1 MPEIKNTFTSGK
13 MNKDLD
19 ERIVPK
25 NEYRDA
31 LNIDVATTEGS
42 DIGSAQNS
50 FGNLKVSALGVVG
63 AKCIGSTLNPENQK
77 VIWFVSGTS
86 IDLIAEF
93 DQAADSIVPILVD
106 NHGGSDSFLNFK
118 NDHLIT
124 GINVI
129 DGMLF
134 WTDNNSEP
142 KKINID
148 RFKQGVAASSIFS
161 TTTKFVEQQGD
172 GALVKTTFDVLEKHI
187 TVIKKYPLSAPKIS
201 LFRDSGG
208 STEPSL
214 TTLTHPQKT
223 SRNGQGNPFAAG
235 STNSVAQYNTTTLR
249 ATSADINSTTVTF
262 DSGTLNQV
270 QWNDVV
276 VGMTFT
282 DDTGA
287 TPSTHKDSN
296 GNVIGVDAVS
306 TNSVTLSAAPNS
318 TIASG
323 TTVGFRRALSNYQNA
338 SFWTYKD
345 SDNVTQVKPAGTLS
359 NDSMYEKDINDN
371 LIPIVDVNG
380 VDIRIQKLVFSPRPN
395 YKEGDI
401 VVLQTENTLTT
412 DPEDVVKV
420 RLRLLAEDVG
430 FMIDST
436 HGVLSPTSFRK
447 VFDVK
452 ILSISPQIALM
463 PAADCDSWTVS
474 KETDTAIFE
483 DKFARFAFRWK
494 YIDGEYSCISP
505 FTPVAF
511 LPTEEGYELNSEVGY
526 NKNMVNSVSKITLS
540 DFNKIPDGVVELEV
554 LCKFSDS
561 PNIHKFKTV
570 NSSDLASFTSLDIT
584 SDQLNAMLPSNQLL
598 RAYDNVPRTAKA
610 QEITANRLLYGNY
623 TQQYDLANENPV
635 FELMMESASLDANIG
650 TAAKSIKS
658 LRTYQA
664 GVALLDKYGRQTP
677 VFSPSW
683 ANPSVS
689 RVKVSRDNSYTA
701 NSFFVA
707 HDFTVPSWSTHLKFY
722 IKEPKKEYYNITMD
736 RIYQNINEDFAWVS
750 FPSSDINKVQEGDI
764 IVLKKSHDGVKKI
777 EANKNPKYKVLSI
790 EKNAPDAIKVKR
802 KLLGRLE
809 NQGFATDSDNTTGYP
824 VQGGIVVRIRGNQGI
839 NLNEAIKSSSD
850 TTSEARYIR
859 IGSYLKNTVSD
870 FYEVDSITKTDTNT
884 DGDFLDGDDYWEFT
898 LKKPFNADINF
909 MFGAPGSST
918 RAEYF
923 ELYEDQAK
931 EFDEEFQGKFFI
943 KILKDDILQEH
954 VINANSSSGLVY
966 AIKSTE
972 KIYWIQNLFTGSGG
986 NQETGFAPG
995 ADTTAPFNLLTD
1007 TTHDNSSGSNIFGN
1021 DTATHLMTTYNGTFP
1036 SEETLEEDPNF
1047 WQEDG
1052 SNTGDIVYGVV
1063 YRDWSYRGHAAIR
1076 TVING
1081 RDNGVQRYAIDQ
1093 AWAWKQWSSKGSLSK
1108 HNGDNHD
1115 MQMGRGF
1122 RLGERECNFR
1132 LFNMGPGVTID
1143 PDEPGGFSFDRPFGP
1158 RRSLIENNFT
1168 LFKALGTVG
1177 TKFRWSDDP
1186 SGDDGNGTIYT
1197 VVSSDLLDV
1206 NNYTNKGG
1214 QNHDPDFHKRSNQG
1228 VRWRLRLDKPIEWS
1242 PTSHVLS
1249 DGTSTIVD
1257 SSGTTVFDQMA
1268 KRITPYDGRAKS
1280 DPENASAAIIA
1291 GTDPDSP
1298 GAAWTPEEQ
1307 EPNTSE
1313 LQILVPITDTDTF
1326 ASTSPAVFEVQP
1338 QESSDLNLFHETP
1351 SSVLIIK
1358 DDMYIEEDV
1367 VKPDGTIETG
1377 VFDANSQITTV
1388 SDNIMEAAFVI
1399 KDTSPFSKQN
1409 KHIIPGTTL
1418 TVYTKDANGNVEHK
1432 QKIISTQITCAPG
1445 NYTGGIGCFLAPEMP
1460 RQNIYYKIPLDWSNC
1475 YSYGNGVESNRIR
1488 DDFNAP
1494 TIDMGPRVSTTF
1506 EDTYAE
1512 ETLGSGIIYSGIFN
1526 SKSGVNNLNQFI
1538 QAEKITKDLNPS
1550 YGTIQKL
1557 YTRNTNVIAFCEHKT
1572 LRILANKDAM
1582 FNADGKPQLLSTN
1595 SVLGQAVPFAG
1606 EFGISKNPESFA
1618 SYGYRV
1624 YFADKN
1630 RNAVLRLSNDGLT
1643 NVADYGMSTY
1653 FKENLS
1659 DADNII
1665 GSYDEDKDT
1674 YNLTFN
1680 GVTVSFSDRIN
1691 GWTSFKS
1698 FIPESGF
1705 SVSGDYYTVF
1715 NGDLYQH
1722 NASSLRN
1729 NFYGV
1734 QYESSIKFV
1743 FNDGPSII
1751 KSFKGLN
1758 YEGTT
1763 SRAYQ
1768 SDNDDLTLIA
1778 NGWYANKIQTDKQN
1792 GKIPEFKEKEGKWFN
1807 FIQGTNNIIANLDP
1821 QEFSV
1826 QGLGVCS
1833 AVTVTSGSHDV
1844 LYQQAIRIFS
1854 PSSSP
1859 TLSLVGGVY
1868 GFSGSNSYPTSEFGN
1883 PAAIGQT
1890 HVNSGFTLNSAV
1902 KITGTAIAGIQY
1914 LRNIVSNLTPG
1925 ETYTLSATVTITS
1938 NPDSK
1943 TMGFAQR
1950 SGVSVNARRTTTG
1963 VISETFVATNSQ
1975 IDLFKGGNVV
1985 GNIDNISIAKTNSDE
2000 ERYPKY
2006 IINNSNSNPTK
2017 TTKEIIVNRPAGT
2030 ISSENQY
2037 FYVHANVV
2045 NGQKWSVKASDTTVA
2060 ESSDPNSLMGT
2071 IVKEDGYISNGSWT
2085 ASSAH
2090 QGLHTNVVRLSV
2102 PISGT
2107 MPSYSIVSLLKAV
2120 VIPNLTQIT

>member
-50 FGNLKVSALGVVG
+50 YGNLKVSTLGVADG
-63 AKCIGSTLNPENQK
+63 KCIGSILNPENQK
-77 VIWFVSGTS
+77 IIWFVSGSS
-86 IDLIAEF
+86 IDLIVEF
-93 DQAADSIVPILVD
+93 DQVADSIEPILVD
-106 NHGGSDSFLNFK
+106 NHGGTKNTAGSNAFLNFR
-118 NDHLIT
+118 DDYLIT

-129 DGMLF
+129 DGLLF
-134 WTDNNSEP
+134 WTDNWSEP

-148 RFKQGVAASSIFS
+148 RFKIGAATSNTFT
-161 TTTKFVEQQGD
+161 TTTKFVERLGN
-172 GALVKTTFDVLEKHI
+172 GTNSKTTFNVLEEHI
-187 TVIKKYPLSAPKIS
+187 TVIKKYPLGAPKIS
-201 LFRDSGG
+201 LFRDSSG

-214 TTLTHPQKT
+214 TTLIHPQNT

-249 ATSADINSTTVTF
+249 ATSAIVNSTTVSF
-262 DSGTLNQV
+262 DNSTLNQGD
-270 QWNDVV
+270 WNDVV
-276 VGMTFT
+276 VGMTFVN
-282 DDTGA
+282 A
-287 TPSTHKDSN
+287 NNFSIKDAN
-296 GNVIGVDAVS
+296 NNVIGVDAVS
-306 TNSVTLSAAPNS
+306 TNSVTLSAVPANN
-318 TIASG
+318 IASG

-371 LIPIVDVNG
+371 LVPIVDVNG

-401 VVLQTENTLTT
+401 IVLETENTLTT

-420 RLRLLAEDVG
+420 RLRLLAEDEG
-430 FMIDST
+430 FMINST

-447 VFDVK
+447 VFDVR
-452 ILSISPQIALM
+452 ILTISPQIALM
-463 PAADCDSWTVS
+463 PAADLTSWTVS

-511 LPTEEGYELNSEVGY
+511 LPTEEGYELNSEIGY

-540 DFNKIPDGVVELEV
+540 DFGSRPDDVSSLEV
-554 LCKFSDS
+554 LCKFSDA
-561 PNIHKFKTV
+561 PNIHKFKTI
-570 NSSDLASFTSLDIT
+570 NSSDLDSFTSLDIT
-584 SDQLNAMLPSNQLL
+584 SDQLNAMLPSNQIL
-598 RAYDNVPRTAKA
+598 RAYDNVPRQAKA

-623 TQQYDLANENPV
+623 TQQYDLINDKPI
-635 FELMMESASLDANIG
+635 FELTMESSSLESNIG
-650 TAAKSIKS
+650 NAARSIKS

-677 VFSPSW
+677 VFSPSSV
-683 ANPSVS
+683 NPKKSS
-689 RVKVSRDNSYTA
+689 IKISRDNSYTA
-701 NSFFVA
+701 NSFFVM
-707 HDFTVPSWSTHLKFY
+707 HDFAVPTWCTHLKYY

-764 IVLKKSHDGVKKI
+764 IVLKKAHDGVKKI

-809 NQGFATDSDNTTGYP
+809 NQGFGTDSDDTTGYP
-824 VQGGIVVRIRGNQGI
+824 TLGGMVVRVRGNQGV
-839 NLNEAIKSSSD
+839 NLNEAIKNSAD

-931 EFDEEFQGKFFI
+931 EFDEEFQGKFFL

-972 KIYWIQNLFTGSGG
+972 KIYWIQNLFTGSGA

-995 ADTTAPFNLLTD
+995 ADTTSPFNLLTD

-1021 DTATHLMTTYNGTFP
+1021 DTATHLMTTYNGTF
-1036 SEETLEEDPNF
+1036 SSDETLEDDPNF
-1047 WQEDG
+1047 WQKDG
-1052 SNTGDIVYGVV
+1052 SNTGDTVYGVV
-1063 YRDWSYRGHAAIR
+1063 FRDWSYKGHASIR
-1076 TVING
+1076 TVVNG
-1081 RDNGVQRYAIDQ
+1081 TNNGVQRYAIDQ

-1108 HNGDNHD
+1108 HNGPNHD

-1132 LFNMGPGVTID
+1132 LFNMGPGFDVAD
-1143 PDEPGGFSFDRPFGP
+1143 SPGGFSFDRPFGP

-1177 TKFRWSDDP
+1177 TKFRWTDDP
-1186 SGDDGNGTIYT
+1186 SGPDGNGTIYT
-1197 VVSSDLLDV
+1197 VTSSDLLDV
-1206 NNYTNKGG
+1206 NNYTNDSG
-1214 QNHDPDFHKRSNQG
+1214 DDDFHKRSNQG

-1280 DPENASAAIIA
+1280 DPENASQDIIL
-1291 GTDPDSP
+1291 GQGLYT
-1298 GAAWTPEEQ
+1298 GNQAWTPEER

-1338 QESSDLNLFHETP
+1338 QDSSDLNLFHETP
-1351 SSVLIIK
+1351 SPVLVIK

-1432 QKIISTQITCAPG
+1432 QKIVSTQITCAPG

-1460 RQNIYYKIPLDWSNC
+1460 RQNIFYKIPLDFSNAF
-1475 YSYGNGVESNRIR
+1475 SYGNGVESNRVR

-1618 SYGYRV
+1618 NYGYRV

-1643 NVADYGMSTY
+1643 NIADYGMSTY

-1659 DADNII
+1659 DADDVV

-1680 GVTVSFSDRIN
+1680 GATVSFSDRIN

-1715 NGDLYQH
+1715 GGELYQH

-1743 FNDGPSII
+1743 FNDGPSTI

-1763 SRAYQ
+1763 SRVYQ
-1768 SDNDDLTLIA
+1768 SDNDDLTLVT
-1778 NGWYANKIQTDKQN
+1778 NGWYANKIETDNQN

-1807 FIQGTNNIIANLDP
+1807 FIQGTNNIISNLDP
-1821 QEFSV
+1821 KEFSV

-1833 AVTVTSGSHDV
+1833 AVAVASGTHNTQ
-1844 LYQQAIRIFS
+1844 YTQTIRIFS
-1854 PSSSP
+1854 PLSSP
-1859 TLSLVGGVY
+1859 TLALVGGVY
-1868 GFSGSNSYPTSEFGN
+1868 GSSGGSSYPTSETGN

-1890 HVNSGFTLNSAV
+1890 HVNSGFTLNSAT
-1902 KITGTAIAGIQY
+1902 KITGTAIASLQY
-1914 LRNIVSNLTPG
+1914 LRSIVDDLTVG
-1925 ETYTLSATVTITS
+1925 ETYTLSADVTITS
-1938 NPDSK
+1938 NPEGK
-1943 TMGFAQR
+1943 AMGFSQR
-1950 SGVSVNARRTTTG
+1950 SGVSGSARRTTTG

-1975 IDLFKGGNVV
+1975 IDLFKGSSVAGNM
-1985 GNIDNISIAKTNSDE
+1985 DNISIAKTNLNE

-2006 IINNSNSNPTK
+2006 IINRFAHRPTRVD
-2017 TTKEIIVNRPAGT
+2017 KEIIVNRPSGSIT
-2030 ISSENQY
+2030 SEFKY
-2037 FYVHANVV
+2037 FYVHPQIV
-2045 NGQKWSVKASDTTVA
+2045 NGQKWSVLASNVVTTQT
-2060 ESSDPNSLMGT
+2060 SDPSNLIGT
-2071 IVKEDGYISNGSWT
+2071 LVKEDGYINGNTWT
-2085 ASSAH
+2085 ASNAH
-2090 QGLHTNVVRLSV
+2090 QGLHTNVVRIKV

-2107 MPSYSIVSLLKAV
+2107 MPAYNIVSLLKAV
-2120 VIPNLTQIT
+2120 VTPNLTQIT